1 MLRNEVINKEYNPN
15 NINYL
20 WVTKQISKQEY
31 QYLKNKY
38 LISDQ

>member
-1 MLRNEVINKEYNPN
+1 MLRNEIINKEYNCN

-20 WVTKQISKQEY
+20 WVTKQISKEEY

-38 LISDQ
+38 YISD

>member
-1 MLRNEVINKEYNPN
+1 MLRQEIINKKYNYN

-20 WVTKQISKQEY
+20 WATKQISKKEY

-38 LISDQ
+38 LISD